1 MEYLNYDMDGY
12 EVHVIKTDRFKT
24 VFYSVNI
31 RFDDERETERYTSL
45 LSRLLMQTSHKYN
58 SLRDINAF
66 CASIYDPSY
75 NIRVLN
81 SGKENILSLTASFAN
96 EKYTEKGMTEKNI
109 KFLSEFIFEPKV
121 IDGGFDREVFETQK
135 EKLLQYYR
143 ALRDN
148 PQNYANSRLS
158 EEMKV
163 RKYDV
168 MKLDEL
174 IQSVSTLTALEL
186 YDFYKKVMSEG
197 KLDIFVCGDVD
208 GDEIKKIIGKSIKFN
223 GSKKGDINHL
233 VRQCDYNKKEKIVI
247 EPSSNTQSNLIVG
260 CKLLDL
266 TDFERKYVFVLYSW
280 ILGGGMNSLLT
291 QTVREKNSLC
301 YYIYAARQNLFET
314 MRIYAGING
323 EDFDKTY
330 KLIKEEMDN
339 MEKGNFSIE
348 LFEGVK
354 EIYYNSLIKTSDSQS
369 DLVASY
375 TSELFIGNDSL
386 DIRRKEMEKVTK
398 EDVMNLA
405 KKVHIDTVYLLKGE
419 R

>member
-12 EVHVIKTDRFKT
+12 DLHVIKTDRFKT

-45 LSRLLMQTSHKYN
+45 LSRLLIQTSKYYS

-75 NIRVLN
+75 NIRVLG
-81 SGKENILSLTASFAN
+81 SGAEDILSLTASFAN
-96 EKYTEKGMTEKNI
+96 EKYTEKGMNEKNF

-121 IDGGFDREVFETQK
+121 VDGGFDREVFETQK
-135 EKLLQYYR
+135 EKLLEYYR
-143 ALRDN
+143 TLRDN
-148 PQNYANSRLS
+148 PQNYANSRLA
-158 EEMKV
+158 EEMKI

-168 MKLDEL
+168 MKIEEL
-174 IQSVSTLTALEL
+174 IQSVSGLTAEEL

-208 GDEIKKIIGKSIKFN
+208 GDEIRDVINKLIKFN
-223 GSKKGDINHL
+223 GSKRGKINHL
-233 VRQCDYNKKEKIVI
+233 VRQDSYNKKEKIVI

-301 YYIYAARQNLFET
+301 YFIYAVRQNLFET
-314 MRIYAGING
+314 MKIYAGING

-330 KLIKEEMDN
+330 KLIKEEMSN
-339 MEKGNFSIE
+339 MEKGNFSLE

-354 EIYYNSLIKTSDSQS
+354 EIYYNSLVKIEDSQS

-375 TSELFIGNDSL
+375 TSELFVGNDSP
-386 DIRRKEMEKVTK
+386 DIRKKEMEKVTK

>member
-208 GDEIKKIIGKSIKFN
+208 GDEIKKIIGKSVKFN

-330 KLIKEEMDN
+330 ELIKKEMDN
-339 MEKGNFSIE
+339 MEKGNFSTE

-354 EIYYNSLIKTSDSQS
+354 EIYYNSLIKTSDIQS